1 MTRCKNFFCTAG
13 LDFLCIT
20 CKYNESRA
28 QNKQVYLFLY
38 RMCFFVFGKF
48 KYMKI
53 YAGDDRVV
61 EKSTLC
67 FPPEV
72 IFGVFYFDGQLSLS
86 LFLRGNLS
94 LMRGVAVR
102 PAYVG
107 RVLRQPY
114 SVFFS
119 VQ

>member
-1 MTRCKNFFCTAG
+1 MKIFCTAG
-13 LDFLCIT
+13 LDFLCIAEQT
-20 CKYNESRA
+20 S
-28 QNKQVYLFLY
+28 LFIFISYVL
-38 RMCFFVFGKF
+38 FVFGKF

-107 RVLRQPY
+107 WVL
-114 SVFFS
+114 
-119 VQ
+119 

>member
-1 MTRCKNFFCTAG
+1 M
-13 LDFLCIT
+13 L
-20 CKYNESRA
+20 
-28 QNKQVYLFLY
+28 
-38 RMCFFVFGKF
+38 FVFGKF

-53 YAGDDRVV
+53 HIGDDRVV

-107 RVLRQPY
+107 WVLRRPY
-114 SVFFS
+114 FVFFS